1 VSTIPGIVDA
11 EGRTNLRALP
21 RISWDGRVR
30 SLRML
35 RVLVSGTAFAP
46 VKPTGTATN

>member
-1 VSTIPGIVDA
+1 VDA

-21 RISWDGRVR
+21 RIAWDGRVR
-30 SLRML
+30 SLRMM

-46 VKPTGTATN
+46 VKPTGGTTN

>member
-1 VSTIPGIVDA
+1 VDA

-35 RVLVSGTAFAP
+35 RVLVSGVAFAP
-46 VKPTGTATN
+46 VRPTGSASDRT